1 MLSTV
6 FSVMFTIFNT
16 ILMSFLFEDKRMRN
30 WLIIT
35 TYVAQTVILYTT
47 NFIWDGLSYHTI
59 TALIIAILF
68 TIILIPAFGYLTDA
82 IMQEAINEMKINYQQ
97 KDNFRKMFDSLQEGI
112 ILIQAGKITFM
123 NDLSNKLLSTVCKL
137 NNFFLNINDTGE
149 TDEQDPLDR
158 KIFYIFENTKS
169 SISNKSRKK
178 KSHGSDYSKTH
189 SSDNSIGKKVEYSL
203 RDLSQLQF

>member
-1 MLSTV
+1 
-6 FSVMFTIFNT
+6 
-16 ILMSFLFEDKRMRN
+16 
-30 WLIIT
+30 
-35 TYVAQTVILYTT
+35 
-47 NFIWDGLSYHTI
+47 
-59 TALIIAILF
+59 
-68 TIILIPAFGYLTDA
+68 
-82 IMQEAINEMKINYQQ
+82 
-97 KDNFRKMFDSLQEGI
+97 MFDSLQEGI
-112 ILIQAGKITFM
+112 ILIQAGKTTFM

-178 KSHGSDYSKTH
+178 KSHGSDYSKTE
-189 SSDNSIGKKVEYSL
+189 SSDKSIGKKVEYSL